1 MNSFANFIFL
11 SFEVQVGLHE
21 LLGHGCGKILQETSP
36 GVYNFDHKNPP
47 VSPITQKP
55 VTSYYKPGETWGS
68 VFGGMGPSYEECRA
82 ESVAMSL
89 VSTPDDC
96 SEVHFADVNSD
107 SGLQYS
113 SDLRFWRWKRGL
125 SHAISAKAPGASGL
139 LTPKNRIYTEKL
151 ETFSTSHI

>member
-1 MNSFANFIFL
+1 
-11 SFEVQVGLHE
+11 LHE

-47 VSPITQKP
+47 ISPITQKP
-55 VTSYYKPGETWGS
+55 ITSYYKPGETWGS

-89 VSTPDDC
+89 VSAPVE
-96 SEVHFADVNSD
+96 SGKFQSADLSLD
-107 SGLQYS
+107 PGLQYS
-113 SDLRFWRWKRGL
+113 SDLRKRGS

-151 ETFSTSHI
+151 ETFSTLHI

>member
-1 MNSFANFIFL
+1 LLIIF

-47 VSPITQKP
+47 ISPITQKP
-55 VTSYYKPGETWGS
+55 ITSYYKPGETWGS

-89 VSTPDDC
+89 VSTSDE
-96 SEVHFADVNSD
+96 SGEVQFADEFRFRITVFFR
-107 SGLQYS
+107 S
-113 SDLRFWRWKRGL
+113 SDLEMEKRFVTCYFCQGPR
-125 SHAISAKAPGASGL
+125 SSGL

-151 ETFSTSHI
+151 EMFSTLHI